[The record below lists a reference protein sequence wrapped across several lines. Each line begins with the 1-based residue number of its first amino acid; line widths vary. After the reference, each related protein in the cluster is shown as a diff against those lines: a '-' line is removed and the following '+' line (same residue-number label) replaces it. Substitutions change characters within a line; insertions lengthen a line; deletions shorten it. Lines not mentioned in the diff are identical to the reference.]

1 MAETPP
7 RVRFPAHSP
16 MRAELNRRVD
26 EYFEQGG
33 LDRKG
38 GATQLR
44 KTTLMVLWLVASWTL
59 LVFWAGSW
67 STAIPLAISL
77 GLAQAGIGFAVM
89 HDGNHGAVSR
99 SRWVNRLHA
108 ASLDA
113 VGGSSYLWH
122 FKHNVIH
129 HSFTNV
135 DGVDDDIDAGAA
147 LRMSEG
153 QPRRWFH
160 RFQHLYAV
168 PLYALFFAS
177 KWVFLDD
184 FLTWAR
190 GSICGQRFPRPRG
203 LDAVQLLAGKLFY
216 GVWAL
221 GVPLL
226 FHPPV
231 AVLAAYLLVM
241 AVVGVTLAL
250 VFQLA
255 HVVEETTF
263 VPTPEGGELERSFVE
278 HQVATTADFAPGNRI
293 VTWYVAGLN
302 YQIEHHLFPKVGHRH
317 YPALSRIVKELC
329 AERGIVYH
337 CHPTVWRALVSH
349 FGFMRRIGQGLPR
362 ALAPAPALAPVD
374 AQPAFIAA

>member
-1 MAETPP
+1 MHDASP

-16 MRAELNRRVD
+16 LRAELNRRVD
-26 EYFEQGG
+26 DYFERGG

-44 KTTLMVLWLVASWTL
+44 KTTLMVLWLVGSWTL
-59 LVFWAGSW
+59 LVFWASSW
-67 STAIPLAISL
+67 WTGIPLAISL

-89 HDGNHGAVSR
+89 HDGNHGAASR

-108 ASLDA
+108 AALDA

-153 QPRRWFH
+153 QRRRWFH

-168 PLYALFFAS
+168 PLYALFFAT
-177 KWVFLDD
+177 KWIVVDD
-184 FLTWAR
+184 FVTWLR
-190 GSICGQRFPRPRG
+190 GSISGQRFPRPRG
-203 LDAVQLLAGKLFY
+203 LDALQLVGGKLFWA
-216 GVWAL
+216 VWAL
-221 GVPLL
+221 GIPLL
-226 FHPPV
+226 VRPPL
-231 AVLAAYLLVM
+231 AVLGAYLLVM
-241 AVVGVTLAL
+241 GVVGVTLAL

-263 VPTPEGGELERSFVE
+263 VPVPERGELERSFVE
-278 HQVATTADFAPGNRI
+278 HQVATTADFAPGSPL

-302 YQIEHHLFPKVGHRH
+302 YQIEHHLFPKISHRH
-317 YPALSRIVKELC
+317 YPALAGIVRTLC
-329 AERGIVYH
+329 AERGLRYH
-337 CHPTVWRALVSH
+337 CHRTVWQALVSH
-349 FGFMRRIGQGLPR
+349 FGFMRRVGRGLPAPLR
-362 ALAPAPALAPVD
+362 AAAPQPALVTA
-374 AQPAFIAA
+374 

>member
-1 MAETPP
+1 MLEASP

-26 EYFEQGG
+26 EYFERTA

-38 GATQLR
+38 GATQLT
-44 KTTLMVLWLVASWTL
+44 KTAIIVLWLVASWAL
-59 LVFWAGSW
+59 LVFWASSW
-67 STAIPLAISL
+67 WAAIPLAISL

-89 HDGNHGAVSR
+89 HDGNHGAASR
-99 SRWVNRLHA
+99 SRWVNRLHGA
-108 ASLDA
+108 ALDA

-177 KWVFLDD
+177 KWVFFDD
-184 FLTWAR
+184 FTTWAR
-190 GSICGQRFPRPRG
+190 GTISGQRFPRPRG
-203 LDAVQLLAGKLFY
+203 LDALQLLAGKAFY
-216 GVWAL
+216 VAWAL
-221 GVPLL
+221 AIPLL
-226 FHPPV
+226 LHPPL
-231 AVLAAYLLVM
+231 AVLLAYLVVM

-255 HVVEETTF
+255 HVVEETAF
-263 VPTPEGGELERSFVE
+263 VAAPEGGELERSFVE
-278 HQVATTADFAPGNRI
+278 HQVATTADFAPGNPV

-302 YQIEHHLFPKVGHRH
+302 FQVEHHLFPKISHRH
-317 YPALSRIVKELC
+317 YPALARIVQGLC
-329 AERGIVYH
+329 AERGLRYH
-337 CHPTVWRALVSH
+337 CHATVWQALVSH
-349 FGFMRRIGQGLPR
+349 FGFMRRIGRGLPR
-362 ALAPAPALAPVD
+362 PRAQAPAPLLAPALLA
-374 AQPAFIAA
+374 A